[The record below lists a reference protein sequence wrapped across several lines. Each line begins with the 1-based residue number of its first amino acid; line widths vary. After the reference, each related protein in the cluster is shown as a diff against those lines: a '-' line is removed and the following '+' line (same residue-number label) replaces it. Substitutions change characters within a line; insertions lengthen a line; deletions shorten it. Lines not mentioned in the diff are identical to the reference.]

1 MLLRQMKA
9 GDLDAAASGG
19 EDPGDK
25 FDRGGFACPVRAEKP
40 DNFSLLD
47 AEGEAVQGL
56 EGIVRVCQV
65 LDFNH
70 SLAS

>member
-19 EDPGDK
+19 QDPGDK
-25 FDRGGFACPVRAEKP
+25 FDRGGFACTVRAEKP

-47 AEGEAVQGL
+47 AEGEAV
-56 EGIVRVCQV
+56 
-65 LDFNH
+65 
-70 SLAS
+70 